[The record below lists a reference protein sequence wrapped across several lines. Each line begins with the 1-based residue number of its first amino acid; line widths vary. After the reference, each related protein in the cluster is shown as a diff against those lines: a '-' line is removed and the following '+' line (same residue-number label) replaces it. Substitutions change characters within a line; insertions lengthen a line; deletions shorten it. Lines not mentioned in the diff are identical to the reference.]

1 MMRRFWTILSLV
13 LVLAFAPATH
23 ACPLCA
29 EATEEQSELNEDAP
43 NIAMGY
49 AVSILGMMSLPFLIV
64 GGFGFA
70 LYRSHKASIVQSS
83 PVDGDG

>member
-1 MMRRFWTILSLV
+1 MRRFFTILTIACV
-13 LVLAFAPATH
+13 LGLTPATTF

-29 EATEEQSELNEDAP
+29 EATEEQSGEDDSP

-49 AVSILGMMSLPFLIV
+49 AVSILGMMSLPFIIV

-70 LYRSHKASIVQSS
+70 LYKTHKASLAS
-83 PVDGDG
+83 PPPSGE